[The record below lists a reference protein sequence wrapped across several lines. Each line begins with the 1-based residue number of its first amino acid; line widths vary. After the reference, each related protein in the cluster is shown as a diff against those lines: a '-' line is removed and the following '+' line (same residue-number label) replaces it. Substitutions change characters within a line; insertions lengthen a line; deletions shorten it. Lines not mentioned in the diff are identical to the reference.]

1 MAKYRERLPQLEPG
15 DALFLT
21 DGGLETTLVFHH
33 GMELPHFASFPLLTT
48 EAGRRQ
54 LDDYF
59 ARYAELARKH
69 GAGLVVETPTWRA
82 SREWGEALGH
92 DAAALAELNAEAV
105 RQLEGV
111 RERFET
117 AETPIV
123 ISGNL
128 GPRGDGYDPATL
140 QSADAAQEYHSAQI
154 ETFAASQADLV
165 SALTITHV
173 EEAIGIARAARAA
186 EMPVVICFTLET
198 VGRLPTGQ
206 TLGEAIEVC
215 DRETGGYVA
224 YYGINCAHPSHFEAV
239 LREAGTAGWLER
251 LRMVRANASRKS
263 HAELDEATE
272 LDEGNPPEF
281 GEECSALRR
290 WAHKLNVLGGCC
302 GTDPR
307 HVEAIAEA
315 IGR

>member
-1 MAKYRERLPQLEPG
+1 MARYRERLPQLEPG

-33 GMELPHFASFPLLTT
+33 GMELPHFASFPLLAT

-105 RQLEGV
+105 RQLERV

-140 QSADAAQEYHSAQI
+140 QSADAAQEYHAAQI

-186 EMPVVICFTLET
+186 KMPVVICFTLET
-198 VGRLPTGQ
+198 DGHLPTGQ
-206 TLGEAIEVC
+206 ALGEAIEVC
-215 DRETGGYVA
+215 DRETAGYVA

-239 LREAGTAGWLER
+239 LRQAGRATWLER

-302 GTDPR
+302 GTDHR